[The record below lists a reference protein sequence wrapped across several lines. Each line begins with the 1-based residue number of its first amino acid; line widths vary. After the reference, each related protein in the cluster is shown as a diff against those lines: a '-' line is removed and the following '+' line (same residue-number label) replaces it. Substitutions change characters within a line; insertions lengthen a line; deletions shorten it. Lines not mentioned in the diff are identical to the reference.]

1 MTLNR
6 LVGVFFLVFG
16 ALSYFI
22 LIPQGIVVPSNIQHF
37 TTSPAFWPNIIT
49 VIIAIMGLLL
59 VLQNSDVEDINT
71 EDIEEELED
80 HTSWKTR
87 APRLLI
93 ILSMLFAFYFSIE
106 KFGMVA
112 PAMLL
117 ILILM
122 LFAGYRRW
130 SLILLF
136 SILVPTALYF
146 FFTHVANIPIP
157 LGIFETLRG

>member
-16 ALSYFI
+16 AFSYFI

-59 VLQNSDVEDINT
+59 VLQNSDVEDT
-71 EDIEEELED
+71 EVELED